1 MTFSLPVAITDCFV
15 DFCRKPIKQQETV
28 MFHFEFKALREG
40 LREIVATFSSDQL
53 GGVDGSVEFEV
64 FQDIEPM
71 NTDK

>member
-1 MTFSLPVAITDCFV
+1 
-15 DFCRKPIKQQETV
+15 

-53 GGVDGSVEFEV
+53 GGVDGSIEFEV